1 MLANA
6 IEAYKAVLKKP
17 EFLDKENEIL
27 EAKRQELLEKARVI
41 FPNENISFD
50 TKLSQE
56 KQIQQIAK
64 IQSRLDVYAYTNRKD
79 LDGTRD
85 RIAELNGLENKA
97 ENREELLKEIEDLK
111 TKYKVF
117 GRYVEDKDWE
127 DLYRAKF
134 EVLMSDINERLK
146 SPLKDVQIDASE
158 LEYYKRI
165 VEDKISKI
173 KMGENPE
180 LENSFG
186 RERLAEAVG
195 IIEGILKGDK
205 KQFDVEQ
212 ILQDK
217 TMLRLIQAFD
227 RPNGLGEMTV
237 NRKDIDIKLNNDYTW
252 TEVIPIKSLWQL
264 TQEEYEFYL
273 AEDANFEDNLFVKLY
288 NLYNEHA
295 KVREKYH
302 EDNEEDKD
310 MIKQKVHKIP
320 EGIYWINTKHRFL
333 LIPLKD
339 NSPSIF
345 RNTNYDKIIFPST
358 LKGIDKGFIS
368 GTGVYEIEFN
378 EGLEEIGEHA
388 FSWCTNLGR
397 YKNMKMPKSLKKIGK
412 YAFHGCYNM
421 APLILNEGL
430 EEIGDF
436 AFDCVVYSPATIVVI
451 PSTVKKIGS
460 YIVNRDYVKN
470 LGLKNYKGQYI
481 PYELFETWYK
491 AWYTSTDTIYSQ
503 HTYADYVDH
512 RPEATTLENIYLFEG
527 DSLEPSMRI
536 DPKELFGSNKSDK
549 LRKIVEKMKEQEKEQ
564 EQEK

>member
-6 IEAYKAVLKKP
+6 IQAYRAVLRKP

-27 EAKRQELLEKARVI
+27 EVKRQELLEMARVI

-64 IQSRLDVYAYTNRKD
+64 IQARLDVYAYTNRKD
-79 LDGTRD
+79 LDGTRK

-158 LEYYKRI
+158 LEYYKKI

-180 LENSFG
+180 LKNSFG
-186 RERLAEAVG
+186 KERLAEAVG

-217 TMLRLIQAFD
+217 TILRLIQAFD
-227 RPNGLGEMTV
+227 RPDGLEEMTV
-237 NRKDIDIKLNNDYTW
+237 NKRDISIKIDNDVFMW
-252 TEVIPIKSLWQL
+252 ANVIPIKSLWQL
-264 TQEEYEFYL
+264 TQEEYEVYL
-273 AEDANFEDNLFVKLY
+273 VENDNFEDNLFVKLY

-295 KVREKYH
+295 KAKEIEQETKS
-302 EDNEEDKD
+302 EDKE
-310 MIKQKVHKIP
+310 IVKQKVHTIP
-320 EGIYWINTKHRFL
+320 EGITWIKNRHLTTYVQGPLMRRFR
-333 LIPLKD
+333 D
-339 NSPSIF
+339 
-345 RNTNYDKIIFPST
+345 TNYDKIIFPST
-358 LKGIDKGFIS
+358 LKGIEGGFIS

-378 EGLEEIGEHA
+378 EGLEEIGAGA
-388 FSWCTNLGR
+388 FEGCTNLGR
-397 YKNMKMPKSLKKIGK
+397 YKSMKMPLSLKKIDID
-412 YAFHGCYNM
+412 AFHTCSNM

-436 AFDCVVYSPATIVVI
+436 AFFNSAFLYGSYSPATIVVI
-451 PSTVKKIGS
+451 PSTLNEIGRH
-460 YIVNRDYVKN
+460 IVNTSYVNN
-470 LGLKNYKGQYI
+470 LGFKNYKGQEI
-481 PYELFETWYK
+481 PYELFEN
-491 AWYTSTDTIYSQ
+491 WYTPA
-503 HTYADYVDH
+503 HTVHERHAFADYVGH
-512 RPEATTLENIYLFEG
+512 IPESTTLENIYLFEG

-549 LRKIVEKMKEQEKEQ
+549 LRKIVEKMREQQKEQ